1 MPKISNQQLNDVA
14 NLLVAA
20 ALSDGHFHDKERNTL
35 VDELANAFNLEA
47 IPKTILDTIS
57 NFDVSQFVLSESSS
71 SLRDLDQDSKR
82 AVLKLIVNISIAD
95 GVLDLRENAFLLAAA
110 SAIEAD
116 RSLLAQ
122 LADERVATL
131 RRPESN

>member
-1 MPKISNQQLNDVA
+1 MPKISDQQLNDVA

-35 VDELANAFNLEA
+35 VDELAKAFDFESL
-47 IPKTILDTIS
+47 PQSILDSIA
-57 NFDVSQFVLSESSS
+57 NFDVSQFVMSTASES
-71 SLRDLDQDSKR
+71 LRNLDQDSKR
-82 AVLKLIVNISIAD
+82 AVLKLIVDISIAD